1 MPQRIDIDGL
11 DETALARLFVN
22 SASAAGARI
31 MSHYGAL
38 ETVGR
43 KPDASPVTIAD
54 HEAEEIIKK
63 MIEPELP
70 SVPIWAEESA
80 HGWTETGTVET
91 PFILVDPV
99 DGTKEFIR
107 KGTDFTV
114 NIALVASRLPV
125 FGVVYCP
132 ALDTVYWGGTSAFTG
147 RLPPGADFED
157 ICETRTVVTVRQ
169 PEPGNLKAAASHRHR
184 DAETDAFLSKLGIT
198 DCVSRGSSLKFCLVA
213 KGDVDVYP
221 RFGPTMEWDTAAGE
235 AILRAAG
242 GTVLTPEGEPFLYG
256 KGTAGFLNGPF
267 IAWGGRVL

>member
-1 MPQRIDIDGL
+1 MPQRIAIDGL

-63 MIEPELP
+63 MIEPKLP
-70 SVPIWAEESA
+70 SVPILAEESA
-80 HGWTETGTVET
+80 HDWTETGTVET

-147 RLPPGADFED
+147 RLLPGADFED

-184 DAETDAFLSKLGIT
+184 DAETDAFWCFSEIIPEILSGGERRRGCLSAFRPHHGMGHG
-198 DCVSRGSSLKFCLVA
+198 SRRSDSTCCRGH
-213 KGDVDVYP
+213 
-221 RFGPTMEWDTAAGE
+221 GPHA
-235 AILRAAG
+235 
-242 GTVLTPEGEPFLYG
+242 
-256 KGTAGFLNGPF
+256 
-267 IAWGGRVL
+267 